1 VVAPL
6 SLTEITPIIRKYAVL
21 NAVQHGGK
29 AQIVPVTGKVLAER
43 PELKLR
49 IRELTSMIAQI
60 VREING
66 LPASEQRRILEE
78 NWPELLVEEK
88 CKPEEKFLPPL
99 PNVDKYE
106 QVVTRFS
113 PNPDCVLHLGS
124 ARAIILSHDY
134 ARLNKGRFYLR
145 FEDTDPRL
153 KKSALEFYDS
163 IREDL
168 IWLGCKWDAEFIQSD
183 RIPIYYEFAEKLLS
197 AGQAYVCT
205 CKVEDFRRNI
215 FASQPCPCRDLPSEE
230 HLFRWEKMLNGG
242 YREGEA
248 VVRVKTDLHHPNP
261 AVRDWPALRII
272 DTKRFKHPRVGDRYR
287 VWPLYNFACGLDDH
301 LLGIT
306 HIIRGKEH
314 LTNEVRQRYL
324 YEYFKWKYPEAIH
337 YGRLKIMGAV
347 LSKSK
352 LLKDFREKVYTSW
365 DDPRLA
371 TFAALRRRGITPEA
385 IRRMVIEVGP
395 KPVDATLS
403 WENIYA
409 YNKKIVDPIANR
421 YFFVANPLH
430 LIVNNVAKPY
440 ISTPLLHPNHPERG
454 ERILRVKPEN
464 GQATLL
470 ISSSDL
476 KILKLNTVV
485 RLIELFN
492 VKITEVEKSYIKAVF
507 HSESYSDAKKLNAPL
522 IHWVP
527 GKENVNVRVIMP
539 TAEVVS
545 GVGELDLSKVQS
557 GAIIQMERFGFGRVD
572 SIVNGQVT
580 VYFAHR

>member
-1 VVAPL
+1 MK
-6 SLTEITPIIRKYAVL
+6 EITHIIRKYAVL

-29 AQIVPVTGKVLAER
+29 AQVAPVTGKVLAER

-49 IRELTSMIAQI
+49 IKELTPMVAEI
-60 VREING
+60 VREINV
-66 LPASEQRRILEE
+66 LPTAEQRRILDE

-88 CKPEEKFLPPL
+88 VKPEEKVLPPL

-106 QVVTRFS
+106 KVITRFS

-134 ARLNKGRFYLR
+134 ARLNKGKFYLR

-153 KKSALEFYDS
+153 KKSALEFYDL

-205 CKVEDFRRNI
+205 CKVEDFRRKI
-215 FASQPCPCRDLPSEE
+215 RASRACPCRGLPPEE
-230 HLFRWEKMLNGG
+230 HLFRWEKMLNGVFG
-242 YREGEA
+242 EGEA
-248 VVRVKTDLHHPNP
+248 VVRVKTDLLHPNP

-324 YEYFKWKYPEAIH
+324 YEYFKWTYPEAIH

-421 YFFVANPLH
+421 YFFVANPLP

-440 ISTPLLHPNHPERG
+440 TSTPSLHPNHPERG
-454 ERILRVKPEN
+454 ERILRVKPKN

-476 KILKLNTVV
+476 KILKLNAVV

-492 VKITEVEKSYIKAVF
+492 VEITEVRESCIKSAF
-507 HSESYSDAKKLNAPL
+507 HSESYSDAKKLDAPL

-527 GKENVNVRVIMP
+527 SEENVGVRVIMP

-557 GAIIQMERFGFGRVD
+557 GAIIQLERFGFGRVN
-572 SIVNGQVT
+572 SVINNQVT
-580 VYFAHR
+580 VYFAHK

>member
-1 VVAPL
+1 L
-6 SLTEITPIIRKYAVL
+6 SLVEFENLIRKYAVL

-29 AQIVPVTGKVLAER
+29 AKAAPVTGKILAER
-43 PELKLR
+43 PELRSR
-49 IRELTSMIAQI
+49 IKELTPMVARII
-60 VREING
+60 REINV
-66 LPASEQRRILEE
+66 LPSSEQRRILDE
-78 NWPELLVEEK
+78 NWPELLIEEK
-88 CKPEEKFLPPL
+88 AKPEEKVLPPL
-99 PNVDKYE
+99 PNVNKYA
-106 QVVTRFS
+106 QIITRFS

-197 AGQAYVCT
+197 NGQAYVCT
-205 CKVEDFRRNI
+205 CKVEAFRKSIAARH
-215 FASQPCPCRDLPSEE
+215 PCPCRNLPPEE
-230 HLFRWEKMLNGG
+230 QLLRWEKMLNGAYG
-242 YREGEA
+242 EGEA
-248 VVRVKTDLHHPNP
+248 VVRVKTDLLHPNP

-272 DTKRFKHPRVGDRYR
+272 DTKRWKHPRAGDRYR

-324 YEYFKWKYPEAIH
+324 YEYFKWEYPEAIH
-337 YGRLKIMGAV
+337 YGRLKIIGAV

-352 LLKDFREKVYTSW
+352 ILRGLREKAYASW

-385 IRRMVIEVGP
+385 IRKMIIEVGP

-409 YNKKIVDPIANR
+409 YNKKIVDSIANR
-421 YFFVANPLH
+421 FFFVAEPLQ
-430 LIVNNVAKPY
+430 LIVSHVTKPY
-440 ISTPLLHPNHPERG
+440 ISTPLLHPDYPERG
-454 ERILRVKPEN
+454 RRMLSVKPRN
-464 GQATLL
+464 GQATLFV
-470 ISSSDL
+470 SAYDL
-476 KILKLNTVV
+476 KILKSNTIV

-492 VKITEVEKSYIKAVF
+492 VEITNVKKTGATAVF
-507 HSESYSDAKKLNAPL
+507 HSEPYSEAKKLNAPL

-527 GKENVNVRVIMP
+527 VEENVNGRVIMP

-545 GVGELDLSKVQS
+545 GVGELGLSKVQNET
-557 GAIIQMERFGFGRVD
+557 IIQMERFGFGRVN
-572 SIVNGQVT
+572 SIINGQIT

>member
-1 VVAPL
+1 L
-6 SLTEITPIIRKYAVL
+6 SLVEFENLIRKYAVL

-29 AQIVPVTGKVLAER
+29 AKTAPVTGKILAER
-43 PELKLR
+43 PELRSR
-49 IRELTSMIAQI
+49 IKELTPMVARII
-60 VREING
+60 REINV
-66 LPASEQRRILEE
+66 LPSFEQRRILDE
-78 NWPELLVEEK
+78 NWPELLIEEK
-88 CKPEEKFLPPL
+88 AKPEEKVLPPL
-99 PNVDKYE
+99 PNVNKYA
-106 QVVTRFS
+106 QIITRFS

-197 AGQAYVCT
+197 NGQAYVCT
-205 CKVEDFRRNI
+205 CKVEAFRKSIAARH
-215 FASQPCPCRDLPSEE
+215 PCPCRNLPPEE
-230 HLFRWEKMLNGG
+230 QLLRWEKMLNGAYG
-242 YREGEA
+242 EGEA
-248 VVRVKTDLHHPNP
+248 VVRVKTDLLHPNP

-272 DTKRFKHPRVGDRYR
+272 DTKRWKHPRAGDRYR

-324 YEYFKWKYPEAIH
+324 YEYFKWEYPEAIH
-337 YGRLKIMGAV
+337 YGRLKIIGAV

-352 LLKDFREKVYTSW
+352 ILRGLREKAYASW

-385 IRRMVIEVGP
+385 IRKMIIEVGP

-409 YNKKIVDPIANR
+409 YNKKVVDSIANR
-421 YFFVANPLH
+421 FFFVADPLP
-430 LIVNNVAKPY
+430 LIVSHVTKPY
-440 ISTPLLHPNHPERG
+440 ISTPLLHPDYPERG
-454 ERILRVKPEN
+454 RRMLSVKPRN
-464 GQATLL
+464 GQVTLL
-470 ISSSDL
+470 VSAYDL
-476 KILKLNTVV
+476 KTLKLNTIV

-492 VKITEVEKSYIKAVF
+492 VEITTVKKSGSTAVF
-507 HSESYSDAKKLNAPL
+507 HSEPYSEAKKLNAPL

-527 GKENVNVRVIMP
+527 AEENVNGRVIMP

-545 GVGELDLSKVQS
+545 GVSELGLSKVQN
-557 GAIIQMERFGFGRVD
+557 GTIIQMERFGFGRVN
-572 SIVNGQVT
+572 SIINGQIT